1 MPTSPYNLNITL
13 YDTDGTTVA
22 VSKLVTARNETTN
35 ETINNTT
42 NGSGQTIL
50 NIGNLASGYSDGDVI
65 TIYSVDGSNTVYTTH
80 IVDISAGSFTT
91 SLTYIDTSVA
101 DSTELRY
108 FTATEFREFY
118 CLTAYNASSAPEGI
132 KTVQIERIG
141 EGVEGEIDR
150 IIQQKFDDNDGSNY
164 TSTNEYHNAIDM
176 YQKDYFSDWGPIL
189 SVSKFEVNEEAE
201 GLTPTWNDLVEKGTQ
216 YYSVD
221 LETGRFRIE
230 DSIYYPLRGARQVRL
245 TYTYGASSVPKDIKR
260 LAMLMTGREMGS
272 ANLVANAIAGIEMEG
287 SGGSINILDSNMIKN
302 EIERLINSRMRI
314 IAKNL

>member
-201 GLTPTWNDLVEKGTQ
+201 GLTPPVYLAQDKYQAESYAEIAMGTNGLEKDIPEEWFNNIIIL
-216 YYSVD
+216 SVD
-221 LETGRFRIE
+221 INNLDTKFFETDPYVRGVPSEGQTF
-230 DSIYYPLRGARQVRL
+230 IY
-245 TYTYGASSVPKDIKR
+245 
-260 LAMLMTGREMGS
+260 
-272 ANLVANAIAGIEMEG
+272 
-287 SGGSINILDSNMIKN
+287 
-302 EIERLINSRMRI
+302 NSRILPGI
-314 IAKNL
+314 INELV